1 MLPNLKNLDISKGLL
16 TQVNAVQLL
25 RQIISFKRL
34 LAVASP
40 PSPLVNELI
49 YLLILKSTGLPYFLY
64 ESFNYNKLNDR
75 KINRN
80 ANFGEAELVG
90 GGNHQLIRLS

>member
-49 YLLILKSTGLPYFLY
+49 YLLILKSTGLPLF
-64 ESFNYNKLNDR
+64 F
-75 KINRN
+75 I
-80 ANFGEAELVG
+80 
-90 GGNHQLIRLS
+90 